1 MCSQR
6 DECSGLSG
14 LEVDE
19 NGKDSL
25 LLEVVSKR
33 HAKRLRPYR
42 RLWESP
48 GS

>member
-19 NGKDSL
+19 KGKESL
-25 LLEVVSKR
+25 LLEVVSKCR
-33 HAKRLRPYR
+33 AKELGPRL
-42 RLWESP
+42 
-48 GS
+48 